1 MELWSSANPLYLV
14 EQQSDTGEL
23 LRAEFSV
30 VQNYVRGNSLQQHS
44 KQSAATFQTVCSNV
58 PNSLQR
64 RSKQSAATF
73 QTVCSD
79 VPNSLQRRSKQS
91 AATFHSLGI
100 CNLQTAKDKGS
111 ILFIKQ
117 GPITQFRSTN
127 Y

>member
-79 VPNSLQRRSKQS
+79 VPLLRDMQPANCQRQR
-91 AATFHSLGI
+91 FY
-100 CNLQTAKDKGS
+100 
-111 ILFIKQ
+111 FIYQ
-117 GPITQFRSTN
+117 AGPNNAVSQHQLLM
-127 Y
+127 